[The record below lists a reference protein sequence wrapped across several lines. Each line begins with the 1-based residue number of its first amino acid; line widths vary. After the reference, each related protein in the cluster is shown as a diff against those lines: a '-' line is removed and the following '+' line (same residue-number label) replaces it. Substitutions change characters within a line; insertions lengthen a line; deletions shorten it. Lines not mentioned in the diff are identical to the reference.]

1 MVFDPN
7 TLCWVDDSDAHS
19 NRGSSDHYYAPHQQH
34 ERSPHCLLKSKA
46 ATVVVYIAIFYC
58 AWALSAFVYKHEWQT
73 PVEMWNDI
81 TATIQDIAGS
91 STKVSNANNG
101 SINSL
106 QNVDGDIPAQKQ
118 NGDSANP
125 YQEPCKACG
134 ALLDF
139 SALAHLK
146 ECDTHCPVCMAS
158 LHITFH

>member
-7 TLCWVDDSDAHS
+7 TLCWVNESDAHS
-19 NRGSSDHYYAPHQQH
+19 NHESSGNYYAPRQQYQWSF
-34 ERSPHCLLKSKA
+34 RRLLKSKA

-58 AWALSAFVYKHEWQT
+58 AWTLSASVYKHEWQT

-81 TATIQDIAGS
+81 TAAIQDIAGS
-91 STKVSNANNG
+91 STKVSNANKG

-106 QNVDGDIPAQKQ
+106 QNVDGDIQAKKQ
-118 NGDSANP
+118 NDDSANP

-139 SALAHLK
+139 SAMAHLK